1 MSERSADAPTILIC
15 ERHGFFL
22 HASIGVQIE
31 SSLLLLSR
39 IWAGLLGCRRRRH
52 GSRAPGGGP

>member
-22 HASIGVQIE
+22 HASIGVQIGAFAHMTQT
-31 SSLLLLSR
+31 SVN
-39 IWAGLLGCRRRRH
+39 H
-52 GSRAPGGGP
+52 